1 MIYSWRLLYTW
12 LLFLLRLPAILLV
25 LLLAFENTVKKCRGS
40 AAGGMT
46 LPSEQGIDT
55 IVSQALEEP
64 GQHILR
70 VEVGYGASDG
80 TVKTLRKF
88 YRFQVSNPLLI
99 SELTMRTGDSSCFVS
114 IALENNGS
122 ETKGGALTI
131 SSVEFDAQPGLT
143 AQRVSHGGGGGGHGS
158 SSGPDH
164 VLSLSLLALGAVK
177 QPTAIELYD
186 ECGRLEA
193 GSSVRYM
200 FQITATSGIFVS
212 QGIAAGDE
220 LGKAVITWHKAMG
233 EMGRMASSPILCPR
247 ATPTIRPNDPVATM
261 TGRDNPS
268 DFVVHVRGSGL
279 SVDVAT
285 SAANRST
292 ATTTGETSVPP
303 PSPTKAKAT
312 SLDKLLPVTVEPMD
326 PPSRMELGVP
336 HQVRFLVVNHSHQNM
351 TVQLQFHLQHM
362 TKGLIV
368 CGPSFTNLD
377 DVPGSGGSATVALKF
392 LALQPGLLRVQGC
405 SVLDLATGL
414 QVPQPPLFNVLV
426 VKKKDDGEEKKEQ
439 SQ

>member
-1 MIYSWRLLYTW
+1 
-12 LLFLLRLPAILLV
+12 
-25 LLLAFENTVKKCRGS
+25 
-40 AAGGMT
+40 
-46 LPSEQGIDT
+46 
-55 IVSQALEEP
+55 
-64 GQHILR
+64 

-143 AQRVSHGGGGGGHGS
+143 AQRVSHEGGGGRHGS

-164 VLSLSLLALGAVK
+164 VLPLSSSSSSSGALK

-212 QGIAAGDE
+212 HGIAAGDE

-247 ATPTIRPNDPVATM
+247 AKPTIRPNDPVATM

-285 SAANRST
+285 SAGNRRT
-292 ATTTGETSVPP
+292 VTTTGDTSVPP
-303 PSPTKAKAT
+303 ISPTKAKAT
-312 SLDKLLPVTVEPMD
+312 SLDKLLPVTVEPID

-351 TVQLQFHLQHM
+351 TIQLQFHLQHM

-377 DVPGSGGSATVALKF
+377 DVPGFGGSASVALKF

-426 VKKKDDGEEKKEQ
+426 VKKKGDGEEKKEQ
-439 SQ
+439 TQ